1 MNIQEGVSQWKA
13 APGALLIDLRDKEDF
28 KEGHIP
34 GAKNILLK
42 NLRGEMEAIAEFD
55 TPIFLYCYRGMRS
68 WQAEAVLQGAGYKN
82 AVSIGGISK
91 YKGEL
96 E

>member
-13 APGALLIDLRDKEDF
+13 APGALLIV
-28 KEGHIP
+28 
-34 GAKNILLK
+34 
-42 NLRGEMEAIAEFD
+42 RGEMEAIAEFD